1 MTDFWN
7 KFTKKQE
14 LRRLVVLLVIVL
26 VLYEA
31 RSLMNMILLTFIFT
45 YLIVHWVRLV
55 QRWIPGCQSP
65 WWSC

>member
-1 MTDFWN
+1 M
-7 KFTKKQE
+7 
-14 LRRLVVLLVIVL
+14 VVLLVIVL

-31 RSLMNMILLTFIFT
+31 RSLMNTILLTFIFT